1 MALSNQSS
9 KANLFWLDNTIT
21 VSLFVVMR
29 TRKWSP
35 NIMKTIKA
43 RTRSADQNMRKNF
56 EKPKLDTLFKVK
68 NI

>member
-43 RTRSADQNMRKNF
+43 RTTSADQNIKKKVG
-56 EKPKLDTLFKVK
+56 KPKHDTLFKVK